1 MMADDTM
8 GPRETVGLVG
18 GGVIGAGWA
27 ARFLLNGHDCAVFD
41 PDPDLARK
49 LEAVLD
55 HARRAQAKLMPGVA
69 VPEGRLRIA
78 ATLAEA
84 VADADFIVE
93 SLPEIEAL
101 KVRVLGEIDRDA
113 RPEAVVATSTSGL
126 LPSRLAAGMAHPE
139 RLVVGHPF
147 NPVYL
152 LPLVEVCGG
161 ARTDPAA
168 LDRAAALYGRI
179 GMRVLRVRKEVDG
192 FVADRLLEA
201 LWREALWLVADGVA
215 TTEEIDDAIRYGAG
229 LRWSFMGTFL
239 IYRLAGGEAG
249 MRHFLAQ
256 FGPALKL
263 PWTRLVAPELT
274 DALVDRVSEQSDAQ
288 AAGAAIRD
296 LERRRDD
303 CLVAVL
309 SALRDQDYAA
319 GAVVAAH
326 ERALAGRAA
335 SPDAPPSEAP
345 PSEAPSPDAAPV
357 STWAGT
363 VPPDWID
370 YNGHMTEHRY
380 LQCFGDATDALL
392 ARIGVDAAYLAG
404 KRSFYTVET
413 HLAHRGEA
421 HEGEALAVTTQVMAA
436 DGKRLHLFHR
446 LCRAGDGTLL
456 ASAEQMLLHVDT
468 AAGRSVVASGAVRDA
483 MAALARDHA
492 GLPRPEGAGRGIGR
506 A

>member
-1 MMADDTM
+1 MSAT
-8 GPRETVGLVG
+8 ETIGLVG

-27 ARFLLNGHDCAVFD
+27 ARFLLDGHDCTVFD
-41 PDPDLARK
+41 PDPELARK
-49 LEAVLD
+49 LDAVIAN
-55 HARRAQAKLMPGVA
+55 ARRARGKLMPGLAVA
-69 VPEGRLRIA
+69 EGRLRIA
-78 ATLAEA
+78 SS
-84 VADADFIVE
+84 VADAVKSASFVVE
-93 SLPEIEAL
+93 SLPEVETL
-101 KVRVLGEIDRDA
+101 KVRVLGEIDAAAGPD
-113 RPEAVVATSTSGL
+113 VVIASSTSGL
-126 LPSRLAAGMAHPE
+126 LPTRLASGMAHPE

-161 ARTDPAA
+161 ERTSSSAQE
-168 LDRAAALYGRI
+168 RAAALYESI
-179 GMRVLRVRKEVDG
+179 GMRVLRVRKEIDG

-201 LWREALWLVADGVA
+201 LWREALWLVEDGVA

-263 PWTRLVAPELT
+263 PWTKLVAPELT

-288 AAGAAIRD
+288 AAGVSIRD
-296 LERRRDD
+296 LERKRDD

-309 SALRDQDYAA
+309 SGLRGQDYAA

-326 ERALAGRAA
+326 ERALKGRVAA
-335 SPDAPPSEAP
+335 SG
-345 PSEAPSPDAAPV
+345 AAPLD
-357 STWAGT
+357 TWAGA
-363 VPPDWID
+363 VLPDWID

-380 LQCFGDATDALL
+380 LQCFGEATDALL
-392 ARIGVDAAYLAG
+392 ARIGVDAAYLAT

-413 HLAHRGEA
+413 HLMHRREA
-421 HEGEALAVTTQVMAA
+421 HAGDALRVATQVLSA
-436 DGKRLHLFHR
+436 DDKRLHVFHR
-446 LCRAGDGTLL
+446 LLRPADGTEL

-468 AAGRSVVASGAVRDA
+468 AAERSVAIEGVVRDA
-483 MAALARDHA
+483 MQALLRQHA
-492 GLPRPEGAGRGIGR
+492 GLGRPEAAGRSVGLR
-506 A
+506 

>member
-1 MMADDTM
+1 MSAKDSI
-8 GPRETVGLVG
+8 GLVG
-18 GGVIGAGWA
+18 GGVIGAGWV
-27 ARFLLNGHDCAVFD
+27 ARFLLDGHDCTVFD

-49 LEAVLD
+49 LDAVIAN
-55 HARRAQAKLMPGVA
+55 ARRARAKLMPGVSVA
-69 VPEGRLRIA
+69 EGTLRIA
-78 ATLAEA
+78 ASVAEA
-84 VADADFIVE
+84 VADASFVVE
-93 SLPEIEAL
+93 SLPEVEAL
-101 KVRVLGEIDRDA
+101 KVRVLGEIDRA
-113 RPEAVVATSTSGL
+113 AAPEVVIASSTSGL
-126 LPSRLAAGMAHPE
+126 LPTRLAAGMAHPE

-161 ARTDPAA
+161 ERTAPSAQ
-168 LDRAAALYGRI
+168 DRAAALYESV
-179 GMRVLRVRKEVDG
+179 GMRVLRVRKEIDG

-201 LWREALWLVADGVA
+201 LWREALWLVEDGVA
-215 TTEEIDDAIRYGAG
+215 TTEEIDDAVRYGAG

-288 AAGAAIRD
+288 AAGISIRE
-296 LERRRDD
+296 LERKRDD

-309 SALRDQDYAA
+309 SGLRGQDYAA

-326 ERALAGRAA
+326 EKRLKAQAA
-335 SPDAPPSEAP
+335 VSG
-345 PSEAPSPDAAPV
+345 AAPLD
-357 STWAGT
+357 TWSGA
-363 VPPDWID
+363 VLPEWID

-380 LQCFGDATDALL
+380 LQCFGEATDALL
-392 ARIGVDAAYLAG
+392 ARIGVDPAYLAT

-413 HLAHRGEA
+413 HLMHRGEA
-421 HEGEALAVTTQVMAA
+421 REGEALAVATQVLAA
-436 DGKRLHLFHR
+436 DDKRLHLFHR
-446 LCRAGDGTLL
+446 LTGGADGREL

-468 AAGRSVVASGAVRDA
+468 AAGRSVAAEGAVRDA
-483 MAALARDHA
+483 MRALAAEHA
-492 GLPRPEGAGRGIGR
+492 GLAGPEAAGRSVGTR
-506 A
+506 

>member
-1 MMADDTM
+1 MSA
-8 GPRETVGLVG
+8 REAIGLVG

-27 ARFLLNGHDCAVFD
+27 ARFLLNGHDCAVYD
-41 PDPDLARK
+41 PDPDLSRK
-49 LEAVLD
+49 LDAVLGN
-55 HARRAQAKLMPGVA
+55 ARRARGRLMPGVA
-69 VPEGRLRIA
+69 VPEGRLRVA
-78 ATLAEA
+78 ASVADA
-84 VADADFIVE
+84 VAEADFIVE
-93 SLPEIEAL
+93 SLPEVEVL
-101 KVRVLGEIDRDA
+101 KVRVLGEIDRAA
-113 RPEAVVATSTSGL
+113 RPGTVIASSTSGL
-126 LPSRLAAGMAHPE
+126 LPTRLAAGMADPS

-161 ARTDPAA
+161 ERTLPAA
-168 LDRAAALYGRI
+168 QDRAAALYESV

-201 LWREALWLVADGVA
+201 LWREALWLVEDGVA

-274 DALVDRVSEQSDAQ
+274 DALVDRVSDQSDAQ
-288 AAGAAIRD
+288 AGGISIRD
-296 LERRRDD
+296 LERKRDD

-309 SALRDQDYAA
+309 SGLRDQDYGA

-326 ERALAGRAA
+326 ERALAGHGM
-335 SPDAPPSEAP
+335 PPELAP
-345 PSEAPSPDAAPV
+345 PDAAAPLA
-357 STWAGT
+357 TWSGA
-363 VPPDWID
+363 VPPEWID

-380 LQCFGDATDALL
+380 LQCFGEATDALL
-392 ARIGVDAAYLAG
+392 RRIGVDAAYLAG
-404 KRSFYTVET
+404 QRSFYTVET
-413 HLAHRGEA
+413 HLMHRGEA
-421 HEGEALAVTTQVMAA
+421 REGEALAVDTQVLGA
-436 DGKRLHLFHR
+436 DGKRLHVFHR
-446 LCRAGDGTLL
+446 LLRVADGAVL

-468 AAGRSVVASGAVRDA
+468 AAGRSVPAEGAVLAA
-483 MAALARDHA
+483 MERIARDHA
-492 GLPRPEGAGRGIGR
+492 GLERPETAGRSIGLSAR
-506 A
+506 